1 MVSGMRIVPTESNE
15 VVSRFAARKSTR
27 PCGLKSRI
35 AGRFARFNDDE
46 DGGMII
52 LGLFIF
58 ILMLFIGGM
67 GVDLMR
73 FEARRAMMQATTDA
87 AVLAAA
93 NLDQQVDSEALVR
106 SYFERA
112 GIDPD
117 TVTVAVET
125 ETEGDDIMARTVNAS
140 AGLDLNTFFMHMLGI
155 NNLQTTVGSAANESY
170 TNVEISLV
178 VDISGS
184 MSGNKLADLKVAA
197 KQFVNEVVDETRTV
211 GVTSVSIIPYNHTV
225 VVGDLLDR
233 LNADGTVVQIA
244 EPRPYNGALEQYNT
258 EHDRSTCIRFYDE
271 HFFPA
276 ADMATDYRTLRAI
289 SPDQEL
295 ERLSNFARRNRG
307 FVRPSD
313 WMRQCNETRTP
324 ILVHSTSIS
333 QLESHIN
340 RLQAGGN
347 TAIDVG
353 VKWGVALLDPAM
365 RPVIDDMINDNELP
379 TTLRNRP
386 GNYGTDSTM
395 KILVV
400 MTDGKNTTQY
410 DIDRALKSGATRV
423 WYSDRAGS
431 TLPADVDY
439 FPVDGREKQYN
450 DGYFVEFPQLPA
462 HRRFFRPEDL
472 SIRNDGTYYAAGAVP
487 DDLRQLDRHELYDR
501 LSNEDIADAFFLGID
516 TAAERRESRADVA
529 FAGNTTADAR
539 LSSICEA
546 ARVDNDMLVYTI
558 AFQAPQEGQDAMRD
572 CATADGYYYDVS
584 TTNISDAFS
593 SIAGSISQLRLTQ

>member
-1 MVSGMRIVPTESNE
+1 
-15 VVSRFAARKSTR
+15 
-27 PCGLKSRI
+27 
-35 AGRFARFNDDE
+35 
-46 DGGMII
+46 MII

-58 ILMLFIGGM
+58 VLMLFIGGM

-106 SYFERA
+106 SYFDRA

-117 TVTVAVET
+117 TVSVNIET
-125 ETEGDDIMARTVNAS
+125 ETDGGDITSRTVNAS
-140 AGLDLNTFFMHMLGI
+140 AELDLNTFFMHMLGI
-155 NNLQTTVGSAANESY
+155 NNLQTTVGGAANESY

-184 MSGNKLADLKVAA
+184 MGGNKLADLKVAA

-225 VVGDLLDR
+225 VVGNLLDR
-233 LNADGTVVQIA
+233 LNADGTVVEIA
-244 EPRPYNGALEQYNT
+244 DPDPYNGALERYNT
-258 EHDRSTCIRFYDE
+258 EHDYSTCVRFFNE
-271 HFFPA
+271 HFFPQS
-276 ADMATDYRTLRAI
+276 DMATDYRTLRAI
-289 SPDQEL
+289 SPTQDL

-307 FVRPSD
+307 FARPSD
-313 WMRQCNETRTP
+313 WQRQCNETRTP

-333 QLESHIN
+333 QLEGHIN

-347 TAIDVG
+347 TAIDDG
-353 VKWGVALLDPAM
+353 VKWGLALLDPAM
-365 RPVIDDMINDNELP
+365 RPVVNDMIDDSELP

-410 DIDRALKSGATRV
+410 DINDPLKKGATRI
-423 WYSDRAGS
+423 WYSERAGS
-431 TLPADVDY
+431 TLPEDAGY
-439 FPVDGREKQYN
+439 FPVDNRDKQYN
-450 DGYFVEFPQLPA
+450 DGYFVEYPQLPA
-462 HRRFFRPEDL
+462 HRRFYRPEDL
-472 SIRNDGTYYAAGAVP
+472 SDNSDGTYYSVNALP

-501 LSNEDIADAFFLGID
+501 LSNEDIADAFFRGLD
-516 TAAERRESRADVA
+516 TAAERIEERADRA
-529 FAGNTTADAR
+529 YAGSTAGDDR

-546 ARVDNDMLVYTI
+546 ARVDNDVLVYTI

>member
-1 MVSGMRIVPTESNE
+1 MRIVPTESNE

-27 PCGLKSRI
+27 PYGLKSRI

-353 VKWGVALLDPAM
+353 VKWGVALLDPAI